1 MKRKDPMR
9 PVVLTPADC
18 TPDGRETIEH
28 FIARGGRVDVIP
40 AASAAPAAALPAR
53 EAYGRHYASSLRAG
67 S

>member
-1 MKRKDPMR
+1 MKRKDPVR

-18 TPDGRETIEH
+18 TPDGRETVEH

-40 AASAAPAAALPAR
+40 SAGVEPAVARPAR
-53 EAYGRHYASSLRAG
+53 EAYGRHYGSSLRAG